1 MNISFRYLGFASN
14 KDIVLQLLPRC
25 KTILKICCAVLK
37 ILLLYFQNI
46 ENILLRVCFSKCLFN
61 CIKEQTV
68 LMLSFNIDI
77 TYNLK
82 MQLWNLFCLCMCT
95 LSAVPRPFYNKT
107 PQESLPTRNKITA
120 CSILQKKDF
129 KQVNFTSIN

>member
-1 MNISFRYLGFASN
+1 MNVSFRYLGFASN

-25 KTILKICCAVLK
+25 KTKLKICCAVLK

-46 ENILLRVCFSKCLFN
+46 ENILLRFCFSKCHFN

-68 LMLSFNIDI
+68 LLLSFNIDI

-82 MQLWNLFCLCMCT
+82 M
-95 LSAVPRPFYNKT
+95 
-107 PQESLPTRNKITA
+107 
-120 CSILQKKDF
+120 
-129 KQVNFTSIN
+129 